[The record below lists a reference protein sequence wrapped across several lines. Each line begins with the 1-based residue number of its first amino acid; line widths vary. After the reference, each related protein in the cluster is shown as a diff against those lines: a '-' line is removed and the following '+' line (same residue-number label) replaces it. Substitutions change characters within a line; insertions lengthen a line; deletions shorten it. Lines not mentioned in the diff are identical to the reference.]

1 MTLFT
6 LFSLVTIDVAYVNS
20 IRFKHIYSLCHF
32 LELNYKGL
40 NLNFFILKQLL
51 IDSDIES
58 NPRPT
63 QNVCNSP
70 VGRKKKIKLL
80 INLKK

>member
-20 IRFKHIYSLCHF
+20 IRFKHIYSLYHF

-40 NLNFFILKQLL
+40 NLNFLILKQLL